1 MSGIDI
7 HSLQQKYEKKIFDLT
22 QLLEISRS
30 LASTLEFPALIDSIL
45 YTCMSRMKVLNVG
58 LFLKDH
64 LHQNALELYRNYK
77 GYNVDH
83 RKSYSIPLDSDC
95 AKMFLSMGRA
105 CTMTEILER
114 AHPDSP
120 QLAMMSELMPSLI
133 VPLRLKDDLMGILI
147 LGEGPDIDTFSA
159 DQIEYIQTICLFA
172 AAAVHNAIL
181 YEMATTDMMTQLRL
195 RNFFLSSMNKIFEQ
209 TVREQTTLSIIFID
223 IDHFK
228 RLNDTYGHAC
238 GDYMLTQVAAVLHS
252 SIRKIDIGCRY
263 GGDECIILL
272 PGAGMEMATAVAER
286 IRRRIESGDFSY
298 EGEKLS
304 TTISAGVAE
313 LDINR
318 DFTSESLIKR
328 ADHALYRAKEKGRNQ
343 TVQAD

>member
-7 HSLQQKYEKKIFDLT
+7 KNMQQKYEKTIHDLK
-22 QLLEISRS
+22 QLIEISRS

-45 YTCMSRMKVLNVG
+45 YICLTQMKVLNVG
-58 LFLKDH
+58 LFLKD
-64 LHQNALELYRNYK
+64 QMQKKTLELYRNYK
-77 GYNVDH
+77 GFNIDH
-83 RKSYSIPLDSDC
+83 RKPYSIPVESDC
-95 AKMFLSMGRA
+95 AKMLLSMSRA
-105 CTMTEILER
+105 CTMQEILER

-120 QLAMMSELMPSLI
+120 QLAMMQDLRPSLI
-133 VPLRLKDDLMGILI
+133 VPLRLKDELMGILI
-147 LGEGPDIDTFSA
+147 MGEGPDVDLFSE
-159 DQIEYIQTICLFA
+159 DQKEYIQTICLFA

-209 TVREQTTLSIIFID
+209 TVREQTTLSLIFID

-238 GDYMLTQVAAVLHS
+238 GDYMLTRVSDILHN
-252 SIRKIDIGCRY
+252 SIRKVDIGCRY
-263 GGDECIILL
+263 GGDECVILL

-286 IRRRIESGDFSY
+286 IRKKIETGNFIY
-298 EGEKLS
+298 EGEKL
-304 TTISAGVAE
+304 TTSISAGVAE

-328 ADHALYRAKEKGRNQ
+328 ADQALYRAKEKGRNQ
-343 TVQAD
+343 TVQA